1 MRKTLKQKVFDT
13 VSTLRTLFIKLKDSG
28 NRKTSEIHNLKKQ
41 VDEMGTELKMCRNKL
56 AKAHRAQSFGEATE
70 QEVNIETRQ
79 GSPSTAIRS
88 DPFGEPTRYVALPY
102 GNMRKNYAEAVKGV
116 KNKTHKFS
124 VKSTGAHPPDTI
136 KQILKT
142 KINPGEIKVGIRIFK
157 SFSGGVII
165 EMNRKEEIEILGK
178 EIK

>member
-88 DPFGEPTRYVALPY
+88 DPFGEPTRYVALPV
-102 GNMRKNYAEAVKGV
+102 NVRKNYAEAVQGV
-116 KNKTHKFS
+116 KNKTFKIT
-124 VKSTGAHPPDTI
+124 VKSTGADRPSTI

-142 KINPGEIKVGIRIFK
+142 KINP
-157 SFSGGVII
+157 
-165 EMNRKEEIEILGK
+165 
-178 EIK
+178 